1 MSLGF
6 FAQGALLDHWRA
18 PAQKSQRQ
26 VSQKLC
32 WPARRV
38 AHCGGARLAHRALLP
53 RSAALC
59 RAATRTLRA
68 DGRQACCTCWC
79 ARGALAHWQ
88 ARAGTPGERSGRF
101 SRARAARPAAREL
114 RHLSLGFFAQ
124 GALLAWPQQSAQN
137 SQRQVSQ
144 KLCCPA
150 RRVALLSYSRSS
162 SRAPLQRPA
171 IPRRAAPPHAARC
184 LQAAFLHLLRCEQGA
199 GAQAGASWGRQCAR
213 WPPVAHTRCAASSAR
228 SATLVFGLFCAGAA
242 AGLAAPPCAR
252 ISKTSVA
259 GPSLH
264 PQARAL
270 ARAAAL
276 RGPPRSPAPPPPPA
290 PRAAPVLRLLALRAA
305 CGLLRG
311 AWQCARGALARRARR
326 AAAQCAPAALH
337 PLNPPTRA
345 TRAPA
350 PPLPTPAS
358 LSLLSA
364 WWRGLGGGVSSCAL
378 AGGAGG
384 AERAAHGQRAGR
396 ECAGTPLHCAPAP
409 TPTQTPPPASA
420 CKHPWGAARG
430 VARGAQQPALRP
442 LPAAPGPTL
451 HCPLPSLL

>member
-1 MSLGF
+1 VCEVASSAAHTLHGP
-6 FAQGALLDHWRA
+6 QRA
-18 PAQKSQRQ
+18 SYDTCLWVFSRKGR
-26 VSQKLC
+26 C
-32 WPARRV
+32 WPGRSSLRKIPKDKCRRN
-38 AHCGGARLAHRALLP
+38 
-53 RSAALC
+53 SAALPAAWPYSAI
-59 RAATRTLRA
+59 RAAPAARRCSARPYPAAPRPRTLR
-68 DGRQACCTCWC
+68 
-79 ARGALAHWQ
+79 
-88 ARAGTPGERSGRF
+88 
-101 SRARAARPAAREL
+101 
-114 RHLSLGFFAQ
+114 
-124 GALLAWPQQSAQN
+124 
-137 SQRQVSQ
+137 
-144 KLCCPA
+144 
-150 RRVALLSYSRSS
+150 
-162 SRAPLQRPA
+162 
-171 IPRRAAPPHAARC
+171 AARC